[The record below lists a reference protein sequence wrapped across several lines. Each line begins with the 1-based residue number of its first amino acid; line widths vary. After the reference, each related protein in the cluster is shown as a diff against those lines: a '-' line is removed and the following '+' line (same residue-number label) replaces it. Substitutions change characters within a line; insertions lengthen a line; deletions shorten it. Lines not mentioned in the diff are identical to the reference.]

1 MKSCQLQHAFLCHSA
16 QFIFSQP
23 LKGLTR
29 VATLH
34 LEHYLHHSHLST
46 ATKVRGLHVA
56 HMFKVVVFDVPRIR
70 HCILGTIA
78 RIPPATGPVIDS
90 FLRRGQAGS
99 VFHGKF
105 FNENI

>member
-1 MKSCQLQHAFLCHSA
+1 M
-16 QFIFSQP
+16 
-23 LKGLTR
+23 
-29 VATLH
+29 ATLH

-56 HMFKVVVFDVPRIR
+56 HIFKVVIFDVPRTR

-99 VFHGKF
+99 IFHGKF
-105 FNENI
+105 FNENNIGTTHKTR